1 MNKIVVIYRSVYGYT
16 KTYAEMIAEEL
27 TCDLRE
33 YSEISPDDLLSYD
46 TIIYGGGLYA
56 IGINGINLIKK
67 NYDKLK
73 DKHLF
78 VWATGSNPGN
88 PEDLE
93 AVWNHNVLSAR
104 WV

>member
-56 IGINGINLIKK
+56 IGINGINLIKDTGDVK
-67 NYDKLK
+67 YKSDDILKKAKL
-73 DKHLF
+73 
-78 VWATGSNPGN
+78 
-88 PEDLE
+88 
-93 AVWNHNVLSAR
+93 
-104 WV
+104 